1 MDKNFSCARRIKKLR
16 NERGLSQEKLALSAG
31 ITPAYLGLLERGQRN
46 ATVVIIEKICN
57 AMHISL
63 AEFFSEANNV
73 EPLETDIGTQI
84 LHQISDLSSAEQES
98 ILQIVKDVIGM
109 RYQALNNSKS

>member
-1 MDKNFSCARRIKKLR
+1 MDKNFSCASRIRKLR
-16 NERGLSQEKLALSAG
+16 TERGLSQEKLALSAG

-46 ATVVIIEKICN
+46 ATVMIIEKICG
-57 AMHISL
+57 AMRISL
-63 AEFFSEANNV
+63 ADFFAEANNT
-73 EPLETDIGTQI
+73 EPLETDVGTQI

-109 RYQALNNSKS
+109 RHQALNGRK